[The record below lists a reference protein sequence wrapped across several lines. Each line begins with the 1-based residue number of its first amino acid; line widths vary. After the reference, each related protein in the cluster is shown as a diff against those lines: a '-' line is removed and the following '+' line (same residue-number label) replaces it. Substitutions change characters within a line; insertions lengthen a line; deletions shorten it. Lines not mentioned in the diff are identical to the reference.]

1 MAAYLEFEDKIK
13 KIEED
18 IIIAKTKA
26 DEHAVEILEKKL
38 EKEVEKTF
46 KNLSDYQKLQLARHP
61 DRPYAMDY
69 IHGLLTNAYEIHGD
83 RHYVDDHAIVCY
95 LGYIGTQ
102 KVLVIGEQ
110 KGRGTKDKLYR
121 NFGMP
126 SPEGY
131 RKALRAAKMADKFQI
146 PILMLVDTPGAYPGN
161 WGRREKPI

>member
-1 MAAYLEFEDKIK
+1 MAAYLEFEEKIK
-13 KIEED
+13 KIEDD

-61 DRPYAMDY
+61 DRPYSLDY
-69 IHGLLTNAYEIHGD
+69 INGLLTDAYEIHGD
-83 RHYVDDHAIVCY
+83 RHYIDDHAILCF
-95 LGYIGTQ
+95 LGFIGEQ

-110 KGRGTKDKLYR
+110 KGRGTKDKLFR

-131 RKALRAAKMADKFQI
+131 HLS
-146 PILMLVDTPGAYPGN
+146 LL
-161 WGRREKPI
+161 